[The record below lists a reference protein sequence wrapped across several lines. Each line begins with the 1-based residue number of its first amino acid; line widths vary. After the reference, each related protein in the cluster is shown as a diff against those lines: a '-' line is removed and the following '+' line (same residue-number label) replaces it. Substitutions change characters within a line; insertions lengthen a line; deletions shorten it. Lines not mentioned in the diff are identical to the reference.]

1 MYIGPG
7 AGPLLA
13 ASAAWDELA
22 AELQSTAAS
31 YGATIES
38 LTGGPWTG
46 PSSIAMAAA
55 AMPYVAWINA
65 TSAQAELAGTQA
77 KLAAAAYE
85 TAFAA
90 TVPPPVIAANRAL
103 LMSLIAT
110 NILGQNTPAIMA
122 TEAHYMEMWAQ
133 DAAAMYAYAGSS
145 ASASQLMPFTEPPQ
159 TTNAAGT
166 TLQSAAVSQASGQ
179 SGLING
185 VPGVLQNLANA
196 TLSPTTPTSTAGNIF
211 SGLESGTTPILNL
224 PAVPT
229 ELTNWNTIM
238 STIASGPYSLQ
249 GLASIPGGPFLSFG
263 QVYAYAQNGQGL
275 QAYFTPPKPITG
287 ALAPLATELAPHAP
301 SASLT
306 GAPVSGAMGRSAL
319 VGSLSVPQGWTQAA
333 PEIRTLASVLP
344 ASLAAAPEAA
354 LAGEGGVFGEMA
366 LASLAGRAVGATA
379 FGSGGGAVAARAV
392 NGAIEADPAA
402 ATIFV
407 IPALED

>member
-55 AMPYVAWINA
+55 AMPYVAWTNA

-145 ASASQLMPFTEPPQ
+145 ASASQLTPFTEPPQ

-166 TLQSAAVSQASGQ
+166 SMQSAAVSQASAQ

-185 VPGVLQNLANA
+185 LPGVLQNLANA
-196 TLSPTTPTSTAGNIF
+196 TFSPTTPTATTGNIL
-211 SGLESGTTPILNL
+211 SGLESGTTPIFNL

-229 ELTNWNTIM
+229 ELTYWNTIM

-249 GLASIPGGPFLSFG
+249 GLA
-263 QVYAYAQNGQGL
+263 
-275 QAYFTPPKPITG
+275 
-287 ALAPLATELAPHAP
+287 
-301 SASLT
+301 
-306 GAPVSGAMGRSAL
+306 
-319 VGSLSVPQGWTQAA
+319 
-333 PEIRTLASVLP
+333 
-344 ASLAAAPEAA
+344 
-354 LAGEGGVFGEMA
+354 
-366 LASLAGRAVGATA
+366 
-379 FGSGGGAVAARAV
+379 
-392 NGAIEADPAA
+392 
-402 ATIFV
+402 
-407 IPALED
+407 